1 MKKVLFGLMVIFTVV
16 CFLGLMPSA
25 AADQP
30 KGVFGEGTEGIDTE
44 TPARELHR
52 GTESS
57 GSLSYSKENYTT
69 TAPSSG
75 ESYNTRAESVFS
87 LGETIYL
94 IDRWY
99 ASHTGTYTRYY
110 IIKDVVGYTVAFSAK
125 SLGSVTSPGN
135 YYGTKTIDS
144 NGLGYGSYM
153 YQSVTL
159 GPGGPI
165 TSNQFPF
172 TVE

>member
-25 AADQP
+25 AADKP
-30 KGVFGEGTEGIDTE
+30 KVVFGEGTEGIDTE
-44 TPARELHR
+44 APAREVHR
-52 GTESS
+52 GTESN
-57 GSLSYSKENYTT
+57 GGLSYIKENYTT
-69 TAPSSG
+69 TAPPSG
-75 ESYNTRAESVFS
+75 ENYNTRAESVFS
-87 LGETIYL
+87 YGETIYFV
-94 IDRWY
+94 DRY
-99 ASHTGTYTRYY
+99 YMSATGSYTRYY
-110 IIKDVVGYTVAFSAK
+110 FIKDVVGYTVAFSAK

-135 YYGTKTIDS
+135 YRGTQTINS
-144 NGLGYGSYM
+144 STLGYGSYM